1 MSAGAD
7 IMCRLMNL
15 FFCLFDNN
23 AWMLSF
29 NNNFK
34 LWTAWVSFTPL
45 LFVCCSSTKT
55 AHFTQ
60 IIQRN
65 KTCLYSDKELGFEDQ
80 EGLNS
85 PREQEKTLRPGLI
98 RSTSREISRIPLQV
112 AGSEK
117 SPSDLV
123 CRRRWRMGTLRTTS
137 MLFEGSTSETS
148 FDLWAGGWL
157 RTWNKYQ
164 PCLFR
169 KDLEDFQRTHI
180 IAATREVRPD
190 IVRALFQYMKV
201 GDIFYSLDKS
211 YLVEEPKLGV
221 ILGLCQLNVC

>member
-15 FFCLFDNN
+15 IFYLFDNN
-23 AWMLSF
+23 SWMLSS
-29 NNNFK
+29 NNIFK
-34 LWTAWVSFTPL
+34 LWTALVFFSSS
-45 LFVCCSSTKT
+45 LFVCCSST
-55 AHFTQ
+55 HFTH

-80 EGLNS
+80 EGGNS

-123 CRRRWRMGTLRTTS
+123 CRRRWRMGMLRTTS
-137 MLFEGSTSETS
+137 TLFEGSTSETL

-201 GDIFYSLDKS
+201 GDLSYSLDKKN
-211 YLVEEPKLGV
+211 LIGEPGLGD
-221 ILGLCQLNVC
+221 ILRLSQLKVC